1 MGADTAAL
9 SQSQL
14 ATIEEAIDYARQTGQ
29 PLPSPFGLR
38 AELQRQ
44 ADAFL
49 PRLDAAEA
57 NDRDARASLE
67 ALNKGLE
74 ALNNRLEEFEHTLE
88 TIRPLRSQ
96 LLMELAGRN
105 AECRIQAILED
116 FRDRVRLVTKF
127 AYSAKWSEADRA
139 GVDFVI
145 WPHNCRQPLELQV
158 KASEF
163 EGRRFLDEQTLASI
177 EHELDP
183 RTQPSRYI
191 RLIVV
196 AGKSQRQLQK
206 EVERVLRD
214 WKQRY
219 PLHAP

>member
-1 MGADTAAL
+1 MGVDTAAL

-49 PRLDAAEA
+49 PRLDAAEV
-57 NDRDARASLE
+57 NYHDARASLE
-67 ALNKGLE
+67 ALNK
-74 ALNNRLEEFEHTLE
+74 RLEEFERNLE
-88 TIRPLRSQ
+88 TMSTLRSQ

-105 AECRIQAILED
+105 AECRIQAVLED

-145 WPHNCRQPLELQV
+145 WPHNCRRPLELQV
-158 KASEF
+158 KASEA
-163 EGRRFLDEQTLASI
+163 EGRRFLDEQTMASI
-177 EHELDP
+177 EHQLDP
-183 RTQPSRYI
+183 RAKPTRYI
-191 RLIVV
+191 QLIVV

-206 EVERVLRD
+206 EVERVIRD
-214 WKQRY
+214 WKKRF
-219 PLHAP
+219 PLHTT